1 MPRFKRSKTGR
12 NLVLLPGS
20 AEKVLLAQPLLNDLR
35 TRYPKQPLD
44 AMTPM
49 GLTNLVKR
57 FPQVNELW
65 NMPEPNMGVKVFW
78 NAGIALQGKDY
89 DRAWVLPERFKPAL
103 IPALANIPERTGY
116 RGLYRYALL
125 MDIRLA
131 RKDLHPQLADR
142 YRALAWDIEDAL
154 PTSYQTSKLKVDAN
168 QQTSLLQQHQLSLE
182 KPILAW
188 SPGTRNVAKA
198 SLASVANLQAIEAEL
213 LKAVEEGWQI
223 WLFASRHEQ
232 LEVADLLSKLDSKLL
247 AAIKNLAGLLS
258 WDEVVDLMA
267 LAKVQ
272 LAQDNV
278 LALLGLSC
286 GLPTYLAVVEPAEKP
301 KNLSQATAL
310 GAQLIAAE
318 QLNESLIPW
327 Y

>member
-1 MPRFKRSKTGR
+1 MPRFKRAKSGR
-12 NLVLLPGS
+12 NLVLLPGRV
-20 AEKVLLAQPLLNDLR
+20 EKVLLAQALLNDVR

-44 AMTPM
+44 VMTPM

-65 NMPEPNMGVKVFW
+65 NMPEPNMGIKVFW
-78 NAGIALQGKDY
+78 NAGITLQGKDY
-89 DRAWVLPERFKPAL
+89 DRAWVLPDRFKPAL

-131 RKDLHPQLADR
+131 RKDLHPHLTDR
-142 YRALAWDIEDAL
+142 YRALAWDIGEPL
-154 PTSYQTSKLKVDAN
+154 SEYQPAKLKVDEE
-168 QQTSLLQQHQLSLE
+168 QQKTLIQKHQLNQG

-188 SPGTRNVAKA
+188 SPGTRSVEKANLSSIA
-198 SLASVANLQAIEAEL
+198 SLQNIEAEL
-213 LKAVEEGWQI
+213 LKALDQGWQI

-232 LEVADLLSKLDSKLL
+232 LEVADLLSKMDSKIQT
-247 AAIKNLAGLLS
+247 AVNNLAGLLR
-258 WDEVVDLMA
+258 WDEVVDLMT
-267 LAKVQ
+267 LTKVQ
-272 LAQDNV
+272 LAQDNA

-286 GLPTYLAVVEPAEKP
+286 GVPTYLATSGQP
-301 KNLSQATAL
+301 KNLGQATGL
-310 GAQLIAAE
+310 GAKRLNVE
-318 QLNESLIPW
+318 QLAESLIPW

>member
-1 MPRFKRSKTGR
+1 MPRFKRIKSGR

-20 AEKVLLAQPLLNDLR
+20 VEKVLLAQAFLNDVR
-35 TRYPKQPLD
+35 ARYPKQALD
-44 AMTPM
+44 VMTPM

-57 FPQVNELW
+57 FPQVDELW

-78 NAGIALQGKDY
+78 NAGITLQGKDY

-131 RKDLHPQLADR
+131 RKDLHPHLVDR
-142 YRALAWDIEDAL
+142 YRALAWDIGEPL
-154 PTSYQTSKLKVDAN
+154 PDYQPVKLKVDKE
-168 QQTSLLQQHQLSLE
+168 QQAALIQQHQLNLD

-188 SPGTRNVAKA
+188 SPSTRNVPKTSLSSAA
-198 SLASVANLQAIEAEL
+198 SLEQIETQLLQA
-213 LKAVEEGWQI
+213 VEKGWQI
-223 WLFASRHEQ
+223 WLFGSRHEL
-232 LEVADLLSKLDSKLL
+232 LEIAELIAQMNTQL
-247 AAIKNLAGLLS
+247 AASVTVLAGLLS

-267 LAKVQ
+267 LAKAQV
-272 LAQDNV
+272 AQDNA

-286 GLPTYLAVVEPAEKP
+286 GLPTYLAVAETP
-301 KNLSQATAL
+301 KHLGQATGL
-310 GAQLIAAE
+310 GAEWVKVDQLAA
-318 QLNESLIPW
+318 SLIPW

>member
-1 MPRFKRSKTGR
+1 MPRFKRIKSGR

-20 AEKVLLAQPLLNDLR
+20 VEKVLLAQALLNDVR
-35 TRYPKQPLD
+35 ARYPKQALD

-57 FPQVNELW
+57 FPQVDELW

-78 NAGIALQGKDY
+78 NAGVTLQGKDY

-131 RKDLHPQLADR
+131 RKDLHPHLVDR
-142 YRALAWDIEDAL
+142 YRALAWDIGEPL
-154 PTSYQTSKLKVDAN
+154 PDYQPVKLKVDKA
-168 QQTSLLQQHQLSLE
+168 QQAALIQQHQLNLD

-188 SPGTRNVAKA
+188 SPGTRNVPKISLNCAA
-198 SLASVANLQAIEAEL
+198 SLEQIEAQLLQAIEQ
-213 LKAVEEGWQI
+213 GWQI
-223 WLFASRHEQ
+223 WLFASRHER
-232 LEVADLLSKLDSKLL
+232 LEITDLLARMDARVQ
-247 AAIKNLAGLLS
+247 AAVSNLAGLLS

-272 LAQDNV
+272 LANDNA
-278 LALLGLSC
+278 LALLALSC
-286 GLPTYLAVVEPAEKP
+286 GLPTYLTVANKTPE
-301 KNLSQATAL
+301 NLGQAAGL
-310 GAQLIAAE
+310 GAQWLDVNLLA
-318 QLNESLIPW
+318 NHLIPW

>member
-1 MPRFKRSKTGR
+1 MPRFKRVKSGR

-20 AEKVLLAQPLLNDLR
+20 VEKVLLSQALLNDVR

-57 FPQVNELW
+57 FPQVDELW
-65 NMPEPNMGVKVFW
+65 NMPEPNMGIKVFW
-78 NAGIALQGKDY
+78 NAGVTLQGKDY

-142 YRALAWDIEDAL
+142 YRALAWDIGEPL
-154 PTSYQTSKLKVDAN
+154 SEYQPVKLKVDEK
-168 QQTSLLQQHQLSLE
+168 QQAALLQQHKLNLD
-182 KPILAW
+182 KPVLAW
-188 SPGTRNVAKA
+188 SPGTRGVAKT
-198 SLASVANLQAIEAEL
+198 SLNAVANLQAIEAEL
-213 LKAVEEGWQI
+213 LKAVEQGWQI
-223 WLFASRHEQ
+223 WLFGSRHEL
-232 LEVADLLSKLDSKLL
+232 LEISELIAQMNSKLTESVTV
-247 AAIKNLAGLLS
+247 LAGLLS
-258 WDEVVDLMA
+258 WDEVVDLMT
-267 LAKVQ
+267 LAKAQ
-272 LAQDNV
+272 LAQDNA

-286 GLPTYLAVVEPAEKP
+286 GLPTYLAVAEEPKH
-301 KNLSQATAL
+301 LGQATAL
-310 GAQLIAAE
+310 GAKWLKADQLA
-318 QLNESLIPW
+318 ESLIPW

>member
-1 MPRFKRSKTGR
+1 MPRFKRVKSGR

-20 AEKVLLAQPLLNDLR
+20 VEKVLLAQAFLNDVR
-35 TRYPKQPLD
+35 ARYPKQALD
-44 AMTPM
+44 VMTPM
-49 GLTNLVKR
+49 ELTNLVKR
-57 FPQVNELW
+57 FPQVDELW

-78 NAGIALQGKDY
+78 NAGITLQGKDY

-131 RKDLHPQLADR
+131 RKDLHPHLVDR
-142 YRALAWDIEDAL
+142 YRALAWDIGEPL
-154 PTSYQTSKLKVDAN
+154 PDYQPVKLKVDKE
-168 QQTSLLQQHQLSLE
+168 QQAALIQQHQLNLD

-188 SPGTRNVAKA
+188 SPSTRNVPKTSLSSAA
-198 SLASVANLQAIEAEL
+198 SLEQIETQLLQA
-213 LKAVEEGWQI
+213 VEKGWQI
-223 WLFASRHEQ
+223 WLFGSRHEL
-232 LEVADLLSKLDSKLL
+232 LEIAEVIAQMNSKLTASVTV
-247 AAIKNLAGLLS
+247 LAGLLS

-272 LAQDNV
+272 LAQDNT

-286 GLPTYLAVVEPAEKP
+286 GLPTYLITAKETP
-301 KNLSQATAL
+301 KNLGQAVGL
-310 GAQLIAAE
+310 GGQWIKAE
-318 QLNESLIPW
+318 DLAKHLIPW

>member
-49 GLTNLVKR
+49 GLINLVKR
-57 FPQVNELW
+57 FPQVDELW
-65 NMPEPNMGVKVFW
+65 NMPDPNMGVKVFW
-78 NAGIALQGKDY
+78 KAGVTLQGKDY
-89 DRAWVLPERFKPAL
+89 ERAWVLPERFKPAL

-116 RGLYRYALL
+116 RGFYRYALL

-142 YRALAWDIEDAL
+142 YRALAWDIGEPL
-154 PTSYQTSKLKVDAN
+154 PDYQPVKLKIDE
-168 QQTSLLQQHQLSLE
+168 QQQQALLKAYKLNLD
-182 KPILAW
+182 KPVLAW
-188 SPGTRNVAKA
+188 SPGTQGVAKTNLNA
-198 SLASVANLQAIEAEL
+198 TANQQQIEAQL

-223 WLFASRHEQ
+223 WLFASRHEL
-232 LEVADLLSKLDSKLL
+232 LEIAALTTEMNSKLKESVTV
-247 AAIKNLAGLLS
+247 LAGLLS
-258 WDEVVDLMA
+258 WDEVVDLMS
-267 LAKVQ
+267 LAKAQV
-272 LAQDNV
+272 AQDNV
-278 LALLGLSC
+278 LALLGLNC
-286 GLPTYLAVVEPAEKP
+286 GLPTYLAAAEKIP
-301 KNLSQATAL
+301 ENLGQASSL
-310 GAQLIAAE
+310 GASWLLVDQLAT
-318 QLNESLIPW
+318 NLIPW